1 MKSIYVGNLSYTST
15 PEELGTLF
23 GQFGTVTSVR
33 IVKDRE
39 TGRSRGFAFVEM
51 SDDAAADTAVESLNG
66 QDFGGRNLKINEAK
80 ERTERK
86 PGGFGGGHGG
96 GGRSGGFGGGHGG
109 GGRSGGFGGGGN
121 RDFRRPQRFEE

>member
-15 PEELGTLF
+15 PEEIGTLF

-51 SDDAAADTAVESLNG
+51 SDDAAADAAVENLNG
-66 QDFGGRNLKINEAK
+66 KDFGGRNLKINEAK

-86 PGGFGGGHGG
+86 PGGFGGGNRHGGGGHG

-109 GGRSGGFGGGGN
+109 GGN

>member
-15 PEELGTLF
+15 PEEIGTLF

-51 SDDAAADTAVESLNG
+51 SDDAAADAAVENLNG
-66 QDFGGRNLKINEAK
+66 KDFGGRNLKINEAK

-86 PGGFGGGHGG
+86 PGGFGGGNRGG
-96 GGRSGGFGGGHGG
+96 GYGRSNGGGFDRGNGGGFGGGNR
-109 GGRSGGFGGGGN
+109 RSY
-121 RDFRRPQRFEE
+121 